1 MPKDMKATDTLG
13 VSIGQYSSTGRK
25 SENQDFHGALIP
37 VGAALAL
44 KGVTLAVADGISS
57 SDVSA
62 EASEIAVKSLLVD
75 YYATSDA
82 WTVKTSAL
90 QVIAATNA
98 WLHGQNSTVPDINA
112 GRVCTLST
120 LILKGREGH
129 ILHVGDSRVQRL
141 SGTSLEPLT
150 DDHRITVSPERSFL
164 ARALGAEP
172 EVKVDYRRVP
182 LSKGDIFLLT
192 TDGVHDVIEGCDVNS
207 ILQEAADL
215 DSAAKKIADLAF
227 DRASDDNLTVQILRV
242 DQLPAPG
249 ANLQLEATQLP
260 IPPLPDTGDIIDGFR
275 IVRSLH
281 ATARSHVYLAI
292 ALSGMRVALK
302 IPATETAQDGSY
314 LNRFML
320 EEWIARRLSSPHV
333 LSAAMVPEHRSALY
347 VVTEYVEGATLR
359 QWMTDNPKPSLDQV
373 RGIITQIAT
382 GLRAFHRREMIH
394 QDIRPENIM
403 IDSDGTV
410 KIIDFGSASVAGIE
424 EAAPGTLGELPGTYQ
439 YTAPEY
445 LSGDAIS
452 WRSDQYALGVIAY
465 EMLSGRLPYGTQVAR
480 IRSRRD
486 QMALRYQAARDEYTG
501 VPDWMDA
508 ALRKMLHP
516 DPIKRYDALTEC
528 VADLKRPSNSW
539 TSAHQRPLMER
550 NPLRFWQGLCAILA
564 LLCIILAA
572 R

>member
-1 MPKDMKATDTLG
+1 MPKDMKATDALG
-13 VSIGQYSSTGRK
+13 ISIGQYSSTGRK
-25 SENQDFHGALIP
+25 PQNQDFHGALIP
-37 VGAALAL
+37 TGPALAL

-57 SDVSA
+57 SAVSA
-62 EASEIAVKSLLVD
+62 EASEIAVKSLLTD

-98 WLHGQNSTVPDINA
+98 WLHGQNSTVSDINA

-150 DDHRITVSPERSFL
+150 DDHRMTVSPEQTFL
-164 ARALGAEP
+164 ARALGAGP

-192 TDGVHDVIEGCDVNS
+192 TDGVHDVIEGSDVNS

-227 DRASDDNLTVQILRV
+227 NRASDDNLTVQILRV

-249 ANLQLEATQLP
+249 VNLQMEATQLP
-260 IPPLPDTGDIIDGFR
+260 IPPLPGAGDIIDGFR

-292 ALSGMRVALK
+292 APSGMRVALK

-333 LSAAMVPEHRSALY
+333 LSAAKVPEHRSALY

-403 IDSDGTV
+403 IDNDGTV
-410 KIIDFGSASVAGIE
+410 KIIDLGSASVAGVE
-424 EAAPGTLGELPGTYQ
+424 EAAPGTLGAMPGTYQ

-465 EMLSGRLPYGTQVAR
+465 EMLTGRLPYGTQVAR

-486 QMALRYQAARDEYTG
+486 QMALHYQAARDEYTG
-501 VPDWMDA
+501 VPDWMDT
-508 ALRKMLHP
+508 ALHKMLHP

-539 TSAHQRPLMER
+539 ISAHQRPLMER

-564 LLCIILAA
+564 LLCITLAA